1 MTRSSILNC
10 SVVVALLLS
19 CARPSLA
26 QDANATSTHD
36 DPAKTQ
42 PFDDDALIPA
52 EPDFT
57 LIALPTAL
65 RLPVHGS
72 AFRVTHRFLRP
83 LNDGDF
89 GDLTSDFFGLDD
101 GAQIGLEYRFGII
114 PNGQIGIHRNS
125 DKTIEFFAQYGL
137 FRQDHPFP
145 LEIAIIATTQA
156 ADNFKD
162 AKTPSLGAIVSRRV
176 GKVAAFYVE
185 PIWVNNSNPLPKE
198 VVDHNDTFMIGLG
211 TRIRIRPTIYI
222 VAEASPRLA
231 GYRPGSTYGSFAI
244 EKHIGGHQFQLN
256 FSDSFATTMGQ
267 IAVGGPSPTNW
278 YLGFNI
284 SRKFF

>member
-1 MTRSSILNC
+1 VTRSSILNC

-89 GDLTSDFFGLDD
+89 GDLAGDFFGLDN

-114 PNGQIGIHRNS
+114 RNGQIGIHRTS

-137 FRQDHPFP
+137 FRQGHRLP
-145 LEIAIIATTQA
+145 LEIAIIATTQGG
-156 ADNFKD
+156 DNFKD

-176 GKVAAFYVE
+176 GRRAAFYVE

-198 VVDHNDTFMIGLG
+198 VVDHNDTFMVGLG
-211 TRIRIRPTIYI
+211 TRIRIRPTVYV